1 VLKHKLGRVQTDG
14 EYKLLILLIYLSRTI
29 ECETIKDHM
38 HRAGSHEVQISIGQ
52 DETRCAFAMSFPFCP
67 TIPQLNNKLT

>member
-1 VLKHKLGRVQTDG
+1 LKYEWGRVQTDG

-29 ECETIKDHM
+29 ECETIKITCIM
-38 HRAGSHEVQISIGQ
+38 ESHEIQIPTGR
-52 DETRCAFAMSFPFCP
+52 DETRCAFAVSFPFCP